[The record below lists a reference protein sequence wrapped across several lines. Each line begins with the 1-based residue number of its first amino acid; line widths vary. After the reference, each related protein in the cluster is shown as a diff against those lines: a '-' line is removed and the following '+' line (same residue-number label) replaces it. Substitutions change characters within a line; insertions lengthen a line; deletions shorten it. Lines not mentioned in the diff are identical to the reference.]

1 MQLGHLYSIGV
12 GPGDVELLTLK
23 ALRILKEV
31 PVIFVPKRDD
41 KQESYAY
48 NIVRELIDTRRQEVI
63 NLIFPMMKDEAKL
76 RVYWQD
82 AAATIWQR
90 LAQGKDCAFITEGD
104 PLFYGTFSYIH
115 RIFQQH
121 YPRVNTEIIPGIS
134 SVNAAAARAQTPLAQ
149 GDDRVAILAS
159 TPDNERL
166 KQIICNFDTI
176 VLMKVH
182 NIPRVVT
189 ILEQLN
195 LVDNFIYVQRCTA
208 PAEEI
213 IRDVR
218 KLKENKSDYL
228 SLVII
233 RK

>member
-1 MQLGHLYSIGV
+1 MQLGHLYGIGV

-23 ALRILKEV
+23 AFRILKEV
-31 PVIFVPKRDD
+31 PVIFAPKPDD
-41 KQESYAY
+41 KQESFAY
-48 NIVRELIDTRRQEVI
+48 NIVRELIDIRRQEVI
-63 NLIFPMMKDEAKL
+63 NLIFPMIKDETKL

-82 AAATIWQR
+82 AAATIWQQ

-115 RIFQQH
+115 HIFQQR
-121 YPRVNTEIIPGIS
+121 YPQVNIEVIPGIS

-149 GDDRVAILAS
+149 GDDYVAILAS
-159 TPDNERL
+159 TPDDERL
-166 KQIICNFDTI
+166 KQILHNFDTI

-182 NIPRVVT
+182 SIPRVIT
-189 ILEQLN
+189 ILEQLD
-195 LVDNFIYVQRCTA
+195 LVDNFTYVQRCTT

-213 IRDVR
+213 IRDAR
-218 KLKENKSDYL
+218 KLRENKSDYL
-228 SLVII
+228 SLLMI